1 MAKRRT
7 YEEKLLDQLN
17 SIPPNKF
24 FGIRLKIYDKID
36 KTKWCWEPSEE
47 TEKRSMAIKS
57 LIDSAEQFEFSEC
70 YTKIKR
76 LSDERMP
83 ELYHKLKVLPAG
95 VTVETISPG
104 YQEWIEHKG
113 KQIQVEHE
121 KTTYRIFNNG
131 RLIAIEFVK

>member
-17 SIPPNKF
+17 SIEANKWF
-24 FGIRLKIYDKID
+24 MIKGRDDFEKITVAVKGFISVG
-36 KTKWCWEPSEE
+36 EG
-47 TEKRSMAIKS
+47 
-57 LIDSAEQFEFSEC
+57 FEFSNNYE
-70 YTKIKR
+70 KIKR

-83 ELYHKLKVLPAG
+83 ELYHKMKVLPAG

-131 RLIAIEFVK
+131 RLIAIESVK